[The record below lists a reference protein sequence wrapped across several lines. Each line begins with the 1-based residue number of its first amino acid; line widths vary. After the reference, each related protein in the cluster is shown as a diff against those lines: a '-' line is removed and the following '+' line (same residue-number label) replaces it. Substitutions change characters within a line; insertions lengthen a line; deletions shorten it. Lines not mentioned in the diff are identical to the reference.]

1 MTNTEPLLGKFYST
15 KKFGPISTTHRQWD
29 HHGHCRFLHGYARY
43 VQLVFTCDTLDKNGM
58 CIDFGSLSHIK
69 AWLNEQWDHR
79 CLLSHNDPLLKDF
92 MELEKKGGI
101 NLNILP
107 KGYEPTIELS
117 CKYIYDHINPIIL
130 KDSNNRCRIS
140 SVEVW
145 EHDINSA
152 KMILEP

>member
-1 MTNTEPLLGKFYST
+1 MKYYST
-15 KKFGPISTTHRQWD
+15 KKFGPITTGHRQWKD
-29 HHGHCRFLHGYARY
+29 PGHCKYVHGYARS
-43 VQLVFTCDTLDKNGM
+43 VEITFACDSLDDKQWVM
-58 CIDFGSLSHIK
+58 DFGGLKDIK
-69 AWLNEQWDHR
+69 NWLNEQWDHK

-92 MELEKKGGI
+92 IELEKKGGI
-101 NLNILP
+101 DLNILP

-130 KDSNNRCRIS
+130 KDSNNRCKIS

-145 EHDINSA
+145 EHDLNSA